1 MFCLVLVE
9 WVVEMLIL
17 RALFGGHRELAALRE
32 TADRLQE
39 WFDSAMVMVDN
50 MPLGVA
56 WSDAQRDFVITY
68 VNETGKTMLDRVIK
82 GGGAA
87 MAGQALHAVFP
98 VLAARLGELSDPAR
112 MPLRLEIPLGDLVID
127 LRIVAIK
134 NGQGTYTGAMA
145 VWSDVTQRARLAR
158 AFETNVTTAVEEV
171 VAAVTR
177 IDASTR
183 SMAALTDEAK
193 QRSTVVASAAS
204 QASGDVHSAA
214 TTAEALTA
222 SLSSIA
228 AQVAQ
233 ASSVADKAVD
243 EVRRT
248 DETMRGLATAA
259 QQIGEV
265 VDLIQAI
272 AGQTNLLALNATIE
286 AARAG
291 ESGKGFAV
299 VASEVKS
306 LATQTG
312 QATDQIRQHIDGV
325 RRAAAQAVD
334 AMQRIGS
341 TIAQVGEAAGTITAA
356 VERQETVTR
365 DMAGGMGHAVAGTSD
380 VSANIAAVMTTS
392 TQAGAT
398 AAELLASVGALS
410 GQSTQLRG
418 QVAEFLTTIR
428 VA

>member
-1 MFCLVLVE
+1 
-9 WVVEMLIL
+9 MLIL
-17 RALFGGHRELAALRE
+17 RALFGKNRELAALRE
-32 TADRLQE
+32 TAERLQE

-56 WSDAQRDFVITY
+56 WSDAQREFVITY
-68 VNETGKTMLDRVIK
+68 VNETGKAMLDAVVR
-82 GGGAA
+82 GGGGA

-98 VLAARLGELSDPAR
+98 ELAERSSELSDPAR
-112 MPLRLEIPLGDLVID
+112 MPLRLEITLGALVID
-127 LRIVAIK
+127 LRVLAIK
-134 NGQGTYTGAMA
+134 NGQGAYTGAMA

-158 AFETNVTTAVEEV
+158 AFETNVTAAVEGV

-177 IDASTR
+177 MEASTR
-183 SMAALTDEAK
+183 SMAALTDEAT
-193 QRSTVVASAAS
+193 QRSTAVASAAS

-214 TTAEALTA
+214 TTADALTA

-243 EVRRT
+243 EVKHT
-248 DETMRGLATAA
+248 DETMRSLAAAA

-299 VASEVKS
+299 VASEVKN
-306 LATQTG
+306 LASQTAS
-312 QATDQIRQHIDGV
+312 ATDQIRSQIEGV
-325 RRAAAQAVD
+325 RRAAAEAVE

-341 TIAQVGEAAGTITAA
+341 TIAQVGKAAGTITEA
-356 VERQETVTR
+356 VERQGAVTQE
-365 DMAGGMGHAVAGTSD
+365 MAGSMGHAVAGTSD
-380 VSANIAAVMTTS
+380 VSSNITAVMSTS

-398 AAELLASVGALS
+398 AAELLAAVGALS
-410 GQSTQLRG
+410 GQSTQLRE